1 MLSVKKLDNNL
12 IFNEIERGYEN
23 RNECVKVLINNTDK
37 IYNLKNFSE
46 IIICTYDLN
55 YSSIHND
62 MRNKSNYIKKI
73 LDNSNTI
80 FYVTQNDE
88 FEKCFPDFQF
98 VFDIY
103 QKNSLFYTSNL
114 FLNLNNNNYKYNK
127 VGWYGNINVTNRTNN
142 NRKKLLNIGNN
153 NKDLFDFI
161 HVDSHTKINFKS
173 IIDIM
178 KDYSILLDIEGGG
191 YSARL
196 KYLLLSNKPLLIVY
210 RPYKEFFFKN
220 LQEYVHYIPVKRDL
234 SDLIDKTKWIL
245 NNYNESLHIANNA
258 LEFAKTYLSEE
269 YVYRHIFNIIHN
281 QNKI

>member
-1 MLSVKKLDNNL
+1 MISVKKINNNL

-37 IYNLKNFSE
+37 IYNLKSFSE

-62 MRNKSNYIKKI
+62 MRNKSNYKKKI
-73 LDNSNTI
+73 LDNANTI

-88 FEKCFPDFQF
+88 FEKCFPDFNF
-98 VFDIY
+98 VYDVY
-103 QKNSLFYTSNL
+103 QNNNLFYTKNY
-114 FLNLNNNNYKYNK
+114 FLNINNNNYKYNK
-127 VGWYGNINVTNRTNN
+127 VGWYGNINVTNKTNN

-161 HVDSHTKINFKS
+161 HVDSYTKINFKS

-196 KYLLLSNKPLLIVY
+196 KYLLFSNKPLLIVY

-220 LQEYVHYIPVKRDL
+220 LKEYVHYIPVKRDL
-234 SDLIDKTKWIL
+234 SDLIEKTNWIL
-245 NNYNESLHIANNA
+245 NNYNESLDIANNA
-258 LEFAKTYLSEE
+258 FEFAKTYLSEK
-269 YVYRHIFNIIHN
+269 YVYEHIFNIIHN
-281 QNKI
+281 